1 LFVPARPSQNNPK
14 GNARPGHSNLK
25 GKCAT
30 RSQQPES
37 VHGSS
42 FIAAI
47 EPDIACCLPAMVLVQ
62 LLCSA
67 ARMPSTL
74 QANNAACEKFSP
86 EKFKQLLLIV
96 LKVPNTVGLRG
107 NHELA
112 VFADAAVA
120 ANDASIA
127 GGDVPDIRQAHGAPM
142 IVSMGTAPEIQL
154 VILLVDLGE
163 IMGLFAGLAQTAQL
177 FRRAVRED
185 LLQKPFLHH
194 GNLETLRLTI

>member
-1 LFVPARPSQNNPK
+1 MV
-14 GNARPGHSNLK
+14 
-25 GKCAT
+25 
-30 RSQQPES
+30 
-37 VHGSS
+37 
-42 FIAAI
+42 
-47 EPDIACCLPAMVLVQ
+47 PDIACCLPAMVLVQ

-86 EKFKQLLLIV
+86 EQFELLLIV
-96 LKVPNTVGLRG
+96 FKVPNTVGLRG
-107 NHELA
+107 DHELA
-112 VFADAAVA
+112 IFADAAVA

-127 GGDVPDIRQAHGAPM
+127 GDVPEIRQAHGAPIM
-142 IVSMGTAPEIQL
+142 VSIGTALEVQL
-154 VILLVDLGE
+154 VVLFVDLGE